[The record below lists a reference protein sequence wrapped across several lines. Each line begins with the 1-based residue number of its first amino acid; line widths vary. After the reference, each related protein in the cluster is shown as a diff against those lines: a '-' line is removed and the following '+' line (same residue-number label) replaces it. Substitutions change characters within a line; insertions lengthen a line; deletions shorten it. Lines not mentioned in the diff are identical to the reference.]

1 MFEWATQ
8 QKEFKDEILL
18 LKEEKFREESD
29 IEKFAFF
36 KIFEK
41 VSNSNI
47 LHKVKIYVQFI

>member
-1 MFEWATQ
+1 MFEWAVQ
-8 QKEFKDEILL
+8 QQEFKDEIVL

-41 VSNSNI
+41 VIYSNS
-47 LHKVKIYVQFI
+47 LHKVENIIGFI